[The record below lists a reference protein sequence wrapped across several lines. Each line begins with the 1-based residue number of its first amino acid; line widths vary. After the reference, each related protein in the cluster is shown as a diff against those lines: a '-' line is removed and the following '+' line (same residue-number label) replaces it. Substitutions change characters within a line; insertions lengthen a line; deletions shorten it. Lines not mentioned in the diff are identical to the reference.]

1 MQAIGQ
7 LAGGVAHDFNNLL
20 TAISGHCD
28 LLLLRH
34 CPEDQN
40 YSDLMQINQNANQAA
55 ALVAPLL
62 AFSRKQTLRLEHL
75 DIREMLSDFT
85 HLLNRLVGE
94 KVELC
99 LNYDPALRRVRADKR
114 QLEQVLMNLV
124 VNARDSMPQG
134 GQIVISTAETNI
146 TAPVSR
152 DRVVVEPG
160 QYVSVTVSDQG
171 CGIAADKLQKIFE
184 PFYTTKRTGEG
195 TGLGLSTVYG
205 IVKQSG
211 GYIFVDSE
219 VAKGTKF
226 TLLLPASAANLPP
239 VLMPVAR
246 PPKPTR
252 EVRENVILLVEDEAT
267 VRTFAARALQLRG
280 FKVIEACSGEEALST
295 LSDQSLKIDVFVTDV
310 VMLGLDGPSWVKE
323 ALADRPNVGVV
334 FVSGYAEDNF
344 QTHQARIPN
353 SVFLP
358 KPFLLEQLTATVSD
372 QIH

>member
-1 MQAIGQ
+1 
-7 LAGGVAHDFNNLL
+7 
-20 TAISGHCD
+20 
-28 LLLLRH
+28 
-34 CPEDQN
+34 
-40 YSDLMQINQNANQAA
+40 
-55 ALVAPLL
+55 
-62 AFSRKQTLRLEHL
+62 L

-171 CGIAADKLQKIFE
+171 CGIAADKLQKISE

-310 VMLGLDGPSWVKE
+310 VMPGLDGPSWVKE

-358 KPFLLEQLTATVSD
+358 KPFSLEQLTATVSD